1 MNGQNLIHFYCSGI
15 IGGCH
20 HTSIVVVFFL
30 LFTTDRIIE
39 LHTNNGIDLVYIL
52 QKRSHPK
59 LLPQAPP
66 SLEDNS
72 INFLHELF
80 LKKTIHNVAQ
90 ALLI

>member
-20 HTSIVVVFFL
+20 QHRRGFFL

-39 LHTNNGIDLVYIL
+39 LHTNNGTDLVYIL

-66 SLEDNS
+66 SREDNS